1 MHQEKG
7 SLTKKEAAEVKNTLD
22 ENINVIKK
30 LVDKIGDLSKIT
42 LEQKNFFV
50 QRKQLHKPY
59 VFH

>member
-7 SLTKKEAAEVKNTLD
+7 SLTKKEAAKLKNTLD

-42 LEQKNFFV
+42 LEQKNFFCTT
-50 QRKQLHKPY
+50 KATT
-59 VFH
+59 